1 LTYIS
6 DLLSR
11 SKSLFL
17 SLFQQSIQALVL
29 SLSST
34 STSQQSQQATEEAN
48 VQIDQAL
55 SRLKR
60 ELVGERW
67 EEIWERCLR
76 GCEERADGK
85 KMGGKAKKSSNANNQ
100 AAQKEAVQQDND
112 GDKTASQPDQT
123 GLSAE
128 EIAKNV
134 QAFKNRM
141 KTTSSGRSSPALNG
155 GTASPG
161 KNGRPAQTKRTS
173 TANAGAEKIMRK
185 WGNGTGEVTPD
196 AMKELDFSGPDLR
209 DEQEKE
215 GKVDVDG
222 LVDRGSLGQVGKE
235 GFYEVAD
242 WNVGKG
248 SSNNVNKEELPSEEE
263 ILARGRRLGGSGNA
277 AAKTDN
283 PEDPQ
288 EPISRLSS
296 LFNRLTGKKV
306 LSESDLDPVLREME
320 KHLMSKN
327 VAKDIAEKLCEG
339 VGKALVGKKLG
350 GMTSVR
356 HEVNNALST
365 TITQVLSPKTST
377 DILLDIKRKAS
388 QPLPP
393 SVSSDPNATPKRDPY
408 TMTFVG
414 VNGVGKSTN
423 LSKVAFWLLQN
434 KLRVLIAAC
443 DTFRSGAVE
452 QLRVHVRNLGLLESQ
467 LGVGR
472 AGEGKLVELY
482 ERGYGKDAAGIAK
495 DAIAHGESL
504 RRDGIKSNSFAG
516 RLTYVTNVSLVA
528 AKENGYDVVLI
539 DTAGR
544 MQDNEPLMR
553 ALAKLVTVNNPDKI
567 VFVGEALVGN
577 EAVDQ
582 LSKFDRSLKDFS
594 AAAFG
599 VRGKARGID
608 GMILT
613 KFDTIVSRFGD
624 LQYHIREGQSD

>member
-263 ILARGRRLGGSGNA
+263 ILARGRRLRGSGNA
-277 AAKTDN
+277 AAKTEN

-495 DAIAHGESL
+495 DAIAHGEL
-504 RRDGIKSNSFAG
+504 LCRDVVKSN
-516 RLTYVTNVSLVA
+516 
-528 AKENGYDVVLI
+528 
-539 DTAGR
+539 
-544 MQDNEPLMR
+544 
-553 ALAKLVTVNNPDKI
+553 
-567 VFVGEALVGN
+567 
-577 EAVDQ
+577 
-582 LSKFDRSLKDFS
+582 FDR
-594 AAAFG
+594 
-599 VRGKARGID
+599 
-608 GMILT
+608 
-613 KFDTIVSRFGD
+613 
-624 LQYHIREGQSD
+624 EG